1 MSFTWLFF
9 AAVLFA
15 LVDWYAAWKE
25 NRILLYIAKPAT
37 LLFLILWSLQITAW
51 QGSMVWFG
59 LGLIFSLGGDIA
71 LLFSARWFLAG
82 MGLFLLAHIAFI
94 VGFNFS
100 LPAFSLSMALVIVLV
115 ALVAF
120 FDLRNI
126 LPGVARLPSKR
137 IMLPATIAY
146 GTALSFMWLS
156 ALLTLFNPAW
166 IPAAAVWAVAGGCFF
181 FVSDSTLSYDRFVKK
196 LPHGR
201 FWVHITYHLGIIGIL
216 IGAVTN
222 FMH

>member
-9 AAVLFA
+9 AAMLFA

-94 VGFNFS
+94 IGFNS
-100 LPAFSLSMALVIVLV
+100 PLPAFSLLTLLVIGLV
-115 ALVAF
+115 ALIAF

-126 LPGVARLPSKR
+126 LPGVALLPSKR
-137 IMLPATIAY
+137 VMLPATIAY
-146 GTALSFMWLS
+146 GTALSLMWLS

-166 IPAAAVWAVAGGCFF
+166 ISAAAVWAVAGGCLF